1 MTSERRAPVVHRRVA
16 DAISAATTPAPMPR
30 TMDSGPCAI
39 DQAGL
44 PELRTARLMHSVYPV
59 IAIAS
64 SKLAAA
70 TTVAGMAACGKQS
83 LQVLLVSRLH
93 QPTTQ
98 DAQRSDSILKKH
110 HTMFVVALCVMW
122 YVRRKG
128 LPNRTLMLSGSGAGP
143 IASLEQPRATLL
155 NSLVAICL
163 DSSVH
168 ALA

>member
-16 DAISAATTPAPMPR
+16 DASSAATAPAPMPS

-70 TTVAGMAACGKQS
+70 TTVAGMAACGNQRIRM
-83 LQVLLVSRLH
+83 LLGLCLH

-98 DAQRSDSILKKH
+98 HASGLLLPQTGI
-110 HTMFVVALCVMW
+110 ALGV
-122 YVRRKG
+122 
-128 LPNRTLMLSGSGAGP
+128 
-143 IASLEQPRATLL
+143 
-155 NSLVAICL
+155 
-163 DSSVH
+163 
-168 ALA
+168 